1 MAPAHPKLR
10 FPESA
15 DNARNKPKLT
25 AWEKDM
31 SRFTLGL
38 AVVACLMLTA
48 YFGAAAWSASD
59 DPHMD
64 ITGSIGPAVK

>member
-1 MAPAHPKLR
+1 
-10 FPESA
+10 
-15 DNARNKPKLT
+15 
-25 AWEKDM
+25 M

>member
-1 MAPAHPKLR
+1 
-10 FPESA
+10 
-15 DNARNKPKLT
+15 
-25 AWEKDM
+25 M

-48 YFGAAAWSASD
+48 YFGAAAWRASD

-64 ITGSIGPAVK
+64 ITGSIGPAESESFSEFCKYHDGRRPAGHLAR

>member
-1 MAPAHPKLR
+1 
-10 FPESA
+10 
-15 DNARNKPKLT
+15 
-25 AWEKDM
+25 M

-48 YFGAAAWSASD
+48 YFGAAAWRASD

-64 ITGSIGPAVK
+64 IIGSIGPAVK

>member
-1 MAPAHPKLR
+1 
-10 FPESA
+10 
-15 DNARNKPKLT
+15 
-25 AWEKDM
+25 M

-48 YFGAAAWSASD
+48 YFGAAAWRASD